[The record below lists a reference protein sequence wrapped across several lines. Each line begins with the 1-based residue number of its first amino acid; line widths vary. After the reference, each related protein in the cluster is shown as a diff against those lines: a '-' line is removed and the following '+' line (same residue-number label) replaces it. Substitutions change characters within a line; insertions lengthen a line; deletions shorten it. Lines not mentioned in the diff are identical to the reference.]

1 LREPL
6 KVALMAERLGNYGEA
21 ATLYE
26 RERAYAEAGRN
37 YERAGQL
44 AKAAQMY
51 QLAGDIEGAERCYRA
66 QGETVKL
73 AELCLQRGELTR
85 AAEIYQEM
93 GDLLRAAEIYLEA
106 GMPRKAGELYER
118 MEAWDRALE
127 LYRQLGDRGK
137 EALCLERL
145 GKFPQ
150 AAEVYEQAAK
160 ELVDA
165 GGAEEEIAR
174 LYRRAADCYK
184 KGFEEERWAQC
195 RREVIRYEKLPD
207 IVVRVKQE
215 REFVFQETNILS
227 FEVQNDGFGLA
238 YDIELR
244 ISGKFEEEEEPL
256 RLRGLRPK
264 QSLSRL
270 FAVKPLD
277 IGEQVPIW
285 VEVSYTDEHDRHYT
299 KRVRKY
305 VDVRR
310 ERTPEKFVPRYVM
323 VQGDFIQAQQYRKGD
338 SVEIIRGERRVE
350 VREEGIARCQQCGS
364 ELEAG
369 YKFCPKCG
377 YKV

>member
-1 LREPL
+1 
-6 KVALMAERLGNYGEA
+6 
-21 ATLYE
+21 
-26 RERAYAEAGRN
+26 
-37 YERAGQL
+37 
-44 AKAAQMY
+44 
-51 QLAGDIEGAERCYRA
+51 
-66 QGETVKL
+66 
-73 AELCLQRGELTR
+73 
-85 AAEIYQEM
+85 
-93 GDLLRAAEIYLEA
+93 
-106 GMPRKAGELYER
+106 
-118 MEAWDRALE
+118 
-127 LYRQLGDRGK
+127 
-137 EALCLERL
+137 L

-184 KGFEEERWAQC
+184 KAFKEEKWAQC
-195 RREVIRYEKLPD
+195 RREVIRYKELPD

-215 REFVFQETNILS
+215 REFVFQETNTLS
-227 FEVQNDGFGLA
+227 FEVQNGGFGSA

-244 ISGKFEEEEEPL
+244 IFGKFEEEEEPL
-256 RLRGLRPK
+256 RLRELRPK
-264 QSLSRL
+264 QSLSRT
-270 FAVKPLD
+270 FALKPLD

-285 VEVSYTDEHDRHYT
+285 VEVSYTDERGRRYT
-299 KRVRKY
+299 KRVREY

-310 ERTPEKFVPRYVM
+310 ERTPEKFMPRYVM
-323 VQGDFIQAQQYRKGD
+323 VVQGDFIQTRQYRKGD